1 MLFPSSDLRRK
12 MYRPASLHTATWD
25 GNDDA
30 GSPLPSG
37 VYFARLRTAGRA
49 LTVRATLVR

>member
-1 MLFPSSDLRRK
+1 

-30 GSPLPSG
+30 GLPLPSG